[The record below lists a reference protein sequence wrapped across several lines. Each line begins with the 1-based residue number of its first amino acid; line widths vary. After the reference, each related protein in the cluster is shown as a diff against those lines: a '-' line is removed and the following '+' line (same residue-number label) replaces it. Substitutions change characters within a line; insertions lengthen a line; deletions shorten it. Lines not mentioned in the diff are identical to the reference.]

1 MKKCIRT
8 AKEAAIKLVDLIFGD
23 FKAEDKSGINSSFLC
38 LFSSLC
44 FFKSKSSVNM

>member
-38 LFSSLC
+38 LF
-44 FFKSKSSVNM
+44 FRVKNGWEWEMPIW